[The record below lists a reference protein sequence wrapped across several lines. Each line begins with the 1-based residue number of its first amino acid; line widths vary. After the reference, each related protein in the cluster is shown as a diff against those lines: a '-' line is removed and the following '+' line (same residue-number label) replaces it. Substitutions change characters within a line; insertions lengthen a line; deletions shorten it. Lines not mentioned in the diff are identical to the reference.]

1 MGNSESFRREYIH
14 YNIYLQETDTQ
25 LQWHRHRSLYSHIKE
40 TRQTFQGW
48 SSSFNK
54 PSEVLAESLFG
65 SVVPGFLLEG
75 AAWLKA
81 AVGAS
86 AIVSAL
92 KKADKPMSAHAPSFE
107 VTSAEVPQ
115 HCYLP
120 CI

>member
-1 MGNSESFRREYIH
+1 MGNSESFRRECICY
-14 YNIYLQETDTQ
+14 IYLQETETQ
-25 LQWHRHRSLYSHIKE
+25 LQWHRYRSLYSHIKE

-48 SSSFNK
+48 SSSFKK

-65 SVVPGFLLEG
+65 SDVPGFLLEG

-92 KKADKPMSAHAPSFE
+92 KKAEKPKSTHAP
-107 VTSAEVPQ
+107 
-115 HCYLP
+115 CL
-120 CI
+120 